1 MEAWRRIQTIME
13 EEGLNKNSFSKAIGM
28 TNNVTITRII
38 NEKRSPSR
46 STCEKI
52 AKAFPKYNLHWML
65 TGEGNRLNGS
75 IDECDILCNN
85 DAKIIPAT
93 NFMNVPLIPVRASAG
108 YLTGYGDTEYIDTLP
123 TIPVIVDR
131 TYHGRYRC
139 FEVDGDS
146 MDDGTRDAICDKD
159 IVLGREVKQEFWKC
173 KLHIYDWDFIIIH
186 KDGVTIKRIIEHDT
200 EAGIIKCHPLNP
212 MYNDFELSLN
222 EVYELYNVIKI
233 VDRSTRR

>member
-1 MEAWRRIQTIME
+1 ME

-75 IDECDILCNN
+75 IDECDIL
-85 DAKIIPAT
+85 
-93 NFMNVPLIPVRASAG
+93 ASAG

-173 KLHIYDWDFIIIH
+173 KLHINDWDFIIIH

>member
-1 MEAWRRIQTIME
+1 ME
-13 EEGLNKNSFSKAIGM
+13 EERLNKNSFSKAVGM

-52 AKAFPKYNLHWML
+52 AKAFPKYNLNWIL
-65 TGEGNRLNGS
+65 TGEGNMFDVMVNEPETPYS
-75 IDECDILCNN
+75 N
-85 DAKIIPAT
+85 DAKIIPST

-108 YLTGYGDTEYIDTLP
+108 YLIGYGDTEYIDTLP

-131 TYHGRYRC
+131 TYHGKYRC

-159 IVLGREVKQEFWKC
+159 IVLGREVKRELWKC
-173 KLHIYDWDFIIIH
+173 KLHIHDWDFIIIH
-186 KDGVTIKRIIEHDT
+186 KDGVTIKRIIEHNT
-200 EAGIIKCHPLNP
+200 ETGIIKCHPLNSI
-212 MYNDFELSLN
+212 YNDFELSLN
-222 EVYELYNVIKI
+222 DVCELYNVIKI